1 MLCITICGAVLHS
14 KSSKQN
20 LNSKS
25 STESEI
31 IGVSDYLPYA
41 LWMGYFLEHQG
52 YKLKE
57 NLVHQDNQSSI
68 KMDVNGRN
76 SYTGNSRH
84 VKVRYFFTKDLV
96 DKKEIRIEYCPS
108 ERMLSDY
115 ITKPLQGKL
124 FHIFRSVI
132 MGWEPISTLN
142 KVVLPSKERVDQCK
156 NFKGVDDTTPQ
167 SFIEDG
173 QAIIAEQKHVTC
185 NHVN

>member
-1 MLCITICGAVLHS
+1 
-14 KSSKQN
+14 
-20 LNSKS
+20 
-25 STESEI
+25 
-31 IGVSDYLPYA
+31 
-41 LWMGYFLEHQG
+41 MGYFLEHQG

-57 NLVHQDNQSSI
+57 NLVHQVNQSSI
-68 KMDVNGRN
+68 KMEVNGRN
-76 SYTGNSRH
+76 SCTGNSRH

-115 ITKPLQGKL
+115 NTKPLQGKL

-132 MGWEPISTLN
+132 MGREPISTLN

-156 NFKGVDDTTPQ
+156 QFKRMDGTTPQ

-173 QAIIAEQKHVTC
+173 QAIIAKQKTSHATT
-185 NHVN
+185 